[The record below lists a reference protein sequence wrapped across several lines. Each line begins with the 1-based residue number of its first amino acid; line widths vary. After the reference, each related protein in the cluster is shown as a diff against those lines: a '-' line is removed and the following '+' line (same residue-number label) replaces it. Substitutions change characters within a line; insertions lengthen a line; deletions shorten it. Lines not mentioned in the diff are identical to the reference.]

1 MQELYDAL
9 RLAED
14 VIGLFLYKREKMR
27 RTSTGPFKNLALC
40 LHNFLSER
48 KLGKEM
54 DQMKAKIQ
62 DISERKFS
70 AIQRRPIRVPSDIAR
85 ATPYDSYNVDE
96 QPDIPI
102 FDDHIDDIVEILL
115 RDDPNCLTISI
126 VGMKVSGK
134 TSLAKSIYENHA
146 IIDHFPDRVWV
157 PSTRMDRLMK
167 KIAGEEYEK
176 LKLEYDKKTST
187 SMDLNDFLYGS
198 RLILNASLTS
208 KNFWNE
214 LGVALDDLSNGTR
227 ILFTACRVGLTPQ
240 LSERNFSYRVQLRSD
255 DESWALFTHTLNR
268 DIPLELLQLK
278 REILR
283 RCGGLP
289 LMIKKLAGLPSKKDA
304 SPEKWSRVLE
314 QVNQNEGPWFTT
326 LREINK
332 NLPLYLTR
340 CLFYFGLFPEDFEV
354 PARRLIGLWVAEGLG
369 RQKGDEE
376 SPECVSEKCLMELV
390 NQNMIQ
396 VTKKKMNGKISR
408 CRLPDALRVHWL
420 SKPKEAFFLEDNVG
434 INLSTNNMDVIRR
447 LADHLNYKDASFDHI
462 HGKHINSSVYYSYR
476 DVSFWSFDTRE
487 GSRAGEDI
495 ENFLERCISSGSFCF
510 LWVLDLENV
519 YKPKLPKA
527 VGQLDLKRACFNT
540 IPNSIWKMQRLRHLF
555 LDESFCSMFVPRQE
569 DSSLVDLQTLW
580 GAFVDENSPVRNGR
594 DRLSKITKLGL
605 KCKASVST
613 QNEAMSAQLVAVANW
628 VMNLKHLQYLRL
640 KSFDESGL
648 PWDLY
653 LESLLGHKDL
663 CSVYLVGKLKNQAC
677 FFTAGVRSPSL
688 NVAITFLITGEM
700 TVSPTSRS
708 FLDKR
713 HNENQEKYN
722 SCN

>member
-1 MQELYDAL
+1 
-9 RLAED
+9 
-14 VIGLFLYKREKMR
+14 MR
-27 RTSTGPFKNLALC
+27 AG
-40 LHNFLSER
+40 H
-48 KLGKEM
+48 
-54 DQMKAKIQ
+54 
-62 DISERKFS
+62 
-70 AIQRRPIRVPSDIAR
+70 
-85 ATPYDSYNVDE
+85 Y
-96 QPDIPI
+96 
-102 FDDHIDDIVEILL
+102 LL
-115 RDDPNCLTISI
+115 
-126 VGMKVSGK
+126 
-134 TSLAKSIYENHA
+134 
-146 IIDHFPDRVWV
+146 
-157 PSTRMDRLMK
+157 
-167 KIAGEEYEK
+167 
-176 LKLEYDKKTST
+176 
-187 SMDLNDFLYGS
+187 
-198 RLILNASLTS
+198 
-208 KNFWNE
+208 
-214 LGVALDDLSNGTR
+214 
-227 ILFTACRVGLTPQ
+227 
-240 LSERNFSYRVQLRSD
+240 
-255 DESWALFTHTLNR
+255 
-268 DIPLELLQLK
+268 IPLELLQLK

-354 PARRLIGLWVAEGLG
+354 PARMISLWVAEGLG

-408 CRLPDALRVHWL
+408 CRLPHALRVHWL

-434 INLSTNNMDVIRR
+434 INLSTNNMGVIRR

-527 VGQLDLKRACFNT
+527 AGQLARLRYLGLRSTYLRHFIDKLLNLQTLDLKRACFNT

-555 LDESFCSMFVPRQE
+555 LAESFCSMFVPRQE

-580 GAFVDENSPVRNGR
+580 GAFVDENSPVRNGL
-594 DRLSKITKLGL
+594 DRLSKITKLGI

-663 CSVYLVGKLKNQAC
+663 CSVYLVAKLKNQYL
-677 FFTAGVRSPSL
+677 VSELPQ
-688 NVAITFLITGEM
+688 NLIEPALSASEM
-700 TVSPTSRS
+700 EEDPINLRILRLLSRS
-708 FLDKR
+708 FTGKKMLSSRGGFAKLEVLMFWKLESLEEWNVEEGALPSLKGLEIRSCRNLKMLPDGLQLIKTVLELKLSRQPELSARIRDNQGEDWNKISHAR
-713 HNENQEKYN
+713 HVYIED
-722 SCN
+722 